1 MKKGQ
6 IDGYTGLRKPG
17 QKVIHKRKPNKTEIE
32 MFNKKI
38 NDGWSRLMDRAKGWV
53 AEDE

>member
-6 IDGYTGLRKPG
+6 IDGSTGFRKSG
-17 QKVIHKRKPNKTEIE
+17 RKVIHKRKPKKPELE

-38 NDGWSRLMDRAKGWV
+38 NDGWSRLMDRTKGWV
-53 AEDE
+53 DNE